1 MKTFSLLLAT
11 LLLGAGTAPTLAQQR
26 VTAVQTRT
34 APVPDENTLARLVWT
49 TMVTLDNANRTNNY
63 SVLHALGSDSFQ
75 RRNTPLALQA
85 SFAPL
90 RNNRVDVGRVVLSTP
105 TYYIPPQILPDGS
118 LRLRGGFDFRPNAVR
133 FDMVFVNIGGGWQL
147 SALSVVET
155 DVNAPR

>member
-34 APVPDENTLARLVWT
+34 APVPDENTL
-49 TMVTLDNANRTNNY
+49 
-63 SVLHALGSDSFQ
+63 
-75 RRNTPLALQA
+75 
-85 SFAPL
+85 
-90 RNNRVDVGRVVLSTP
+90 